1 MRTTRFNRR
10 PRASGGWR
18 FRLAWFAV
26 AAAAAAAEAPAPA
39 AARPDGPVRGPAER
53 FVGLQVVSAQP
64 KLKAE
69 MPNGLVFDLDP
80 LTMGLYAMADFA
92 ARTRVEPP
100 NVTLPMAEP
109 GAVIEV
115 RFDANGRALRIGV
128 RGGGDLGAFPLPPA
142 DRTVR
147 VCLHQRDQVALYAVT
162 PAGAVAQV
170 GIARVDYKLTL
181 PDADQYALCRRL
193 DARMGDRTLSREE
206 VLGGVRL
213 DCLDEARDIVVAGL
227 SPLGA
232 PFEHRYT
239 ADLRRLEGLLEAG
252 TEMLLHTLRQ
262 SGAGAAP

>member
-1 MRTTRFNRR
+1 ML
-10 PRASGGWR
+10 G
-18 FRLAWFAV
+18 LAAATV
-26 AAAAAAAEAPAPA
+26 AAEPPATPA
-39 AARPDGPVRGPAER
+39 AHAGGGAATPAGR
-53 FVGLQVVSAQP
+53 LVGLQVVSTQP
-64 KLKAE
+64 KIKAE
-69 MPNGLVFDLDP
+69 MPNGVVFDLDP

-92 ARTRVEPP
+92 ARTRVEPAG
-100 NVTLPMAEP
+100 VTLPMTEP
-109 GAVIEV
+109 GGAIEV
-115 RFDANGRALRIGV
+115 RFDANGRALRIGI
-128 RGGGDLGAFPLPPA
+128 RGGGELGAFPLPPA
-142 DRTVR
+142 DRAVR
-147 VCLHQRDQVALYAVT
+147 VCLHQRDQLALYAVT

-170 GIARVDYKLTL
+170 GVARVDYRLTL

-206 VLGGVRL
+206 VLAGVRL